1 MAGIA
6 ATFEEFAMHMED
18 TLGAGKLVKIVDI
31 LGTQEEAVVKGP
43 FKGGDGEVSG
53 IGLGLGGHAAAHGI
67 EIPNQA
73 RIAAPG
79 MRRGNFLDTVF
90 PPEAAS
96 IAKRGNAALRADAGT
111 GENEKPV
118 GGRDRNCCH
127 EISAS

>member
-1 MAGIA
+1 
-6 ATFEEFAMHMED
+6 MHMEN

-31 LGTQEEAVVKGP
+31 LGTEEEAVVNGP
-43 FKGGDGEVSG
+43 FKGGEGQMSG
-53 IGLGLGGHAAAHGI
+53 IGLGLGGDAAAHGI

-79 MRRGNFLDTVF
+79 MRRGNFLDAVF

-96 IAKRGNAALRADAGT
+96 IAKRGNAALRADAGA
-111 GENEKPV
+111 GENEEPI